1 VATCWAVAQLVPAL
15 VIWVAPPAEPQLT
28 GDCVVVPV
36 GGVSGV
42 GGWVS
47 VVAGCVVAAEGVGAS
62 GWVCDF
68 AEPQAATSS
77 GSASAWILRTQ

>member
-1 VATCWAVAQLVPAL
+1 
-15 VIWVAPPAEPQLT
+15 
-28 GDCVVVPV
+28 
-36 GGVSGV
+36 V